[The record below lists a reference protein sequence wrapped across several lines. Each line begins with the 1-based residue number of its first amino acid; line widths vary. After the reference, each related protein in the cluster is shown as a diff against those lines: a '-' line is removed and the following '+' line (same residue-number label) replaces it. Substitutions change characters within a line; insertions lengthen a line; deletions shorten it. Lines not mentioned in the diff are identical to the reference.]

1 MYIKSNRYNLKLY
14 DLYYENCFYASYY
27 ITCRV
32 PNIELENSRGL
43 SHQQVAVLYAELV
56 ELTKQLQG
64 EVMIFE
70 LTQHVQKYLHENNK
84 PSYSSFY
91 EEMVSRRQEKIEY
104 EMLEKQLK
112 EDKERQVRY
121 VYYINHIVI
130 K

>member
-1 MYIKSNRYNLKLY
+1 MIFTTKTF
-14 DLYYENCFYASYY
+14 FYAFYY
-27 ITCRV
+27 ITCSI

-43 SHQQVAVLYAELV
+43 SHQQIAVLYAELV

-121 VYYINHIVI
+121 AYYINHIVI

>member
-1 MYIKSNRYNLKLY
+1 MIFTTKTS
-14 DLYYENCFYASYY
+14 FYAFYY
-27 ITCRV
+27 ITCSV

-43 SHQQVAVLYAELV
+43 SHQQIAVLYAELV

-121 VYYINHIVI
+121 AYYINHIVI

>member
-1 MYIKSNRYNLKLY
+1 MYIKSNRHNLKLC
-14 DLYYENCFYASYY
+14 DLYYENCFYVFYY
-27 ITCRV
+27 ITYRV